1 MKIAHADTIGYM
13 KILCKQMMCI
23 ELVTTGW
30 AVGSYIN
37 LNLELHQMSANEYWL
52 LSNINSVRTYKSKI
66 WFPMLNVFQVVSPPK
81 QQCTSLL
88 AYSLHVLESDL

>member
-1 MKIAHADTIGYM
+1 MKIAHVDTIGYM

-37 LNLELHQMSANEYWL
+37 LNLELHQMSANEYWAIL
-52 LSNINSVRTYKSKI
+52 TL
-66 WFPMLNVFQVVSPPK
+66 
-81 QQCTSLL
+81 
-88 AYSLHVLESDL
+88 